1 MKTPTTTN
9 PHLAS
14 IGLSLGRSM
23 ERNII
28 NNRDVISA
36 FAVLAAE
43 VDTARQSGSGLAPF
57 LLHSN

>member
-1 MKTPTTTN
+1 
-9 PHLAS
+9 
-14 IGLSLGRSM
+14 M